1 MKLIFFFF
9 ILLRFVD
16 SFALPI
22 DRCLFFYRH
31 SISYA
36 LSPDEQL
43 VSDFLNQLP
52 LLRLFMTNSPGTG
65 HQAMTLDMI
74 HRVLHLGYKGRMQVV
89 YDDHILYGFGDNRI
103 KLATLFEEFNPE
115 GSGLQRLSETLEL
128 ISLSEF
134 QKRHQQQV
142 DMAIAPAH
150 DGGGYL
156 FGQQTGALPAVLK
169 ASLVLTINPSNW
181 IYPAMVTVQ
190 RGFKVYE
197 KPLPQLD
204 SFQILQEVPSE
215 SAALNSAKARD
226 RQNRQILGGSSEE
239 FLRNILKVTG
249 GTHASWDLAPIYGL
263 GFMKTPTKLSGE
275 SVLVNYV
282 RALARAMK
290 VSPKNFKKSG
300 VILPIFNDLSPS
312 QLASIKSGLNDPSV
326 NLQLLTGI
334 DQVPLQQ
341 VLLDETL
348 ESSILLL
355 NVGPVPRPIFSY
367 LMTKAT
373 LPILAE
379 GKGTL
384 SLLQAEG
391 KVYIDT
397 RRELET
403 TEKADVPNR
412 LDSILEEQS
421 RLLWANLPWTEERE
435 HKIAEF
441 ILLVSQANSWINK
454 SVNSRKKEFGDP
466 KKDKIFQALK
476 IIEKEFAGGDPL
488 VYFP

>member
-1 MKLIFFFF
+1 
-9 ILLRFVD
+9 
-16 SFALPI
+16 
-22 DRCLFFYRH
+22 
-31 SISYA
+31 
-36 LSPDEQL
+36 
-43 VSDFLNQLP
+43 
-52 LLRLFMTNSPGTG
+52 MTNSPGTG

-74 HRVLHLGYKGRMQVV
+74 HRVLHLGYEGRIQVV
-89 YDDHILYGFGDNRI
+89 YDDHILYGFGDNRY
-103 KLATLFEEFNPE
+103 KLATLFEKFNPE

-134 QKRHQQQV
+134 QTRSQQQV

-156 FGQQTGALPAVLK
+156 FGQQTGALPSVLK

-215 SAALNSAKARD
+215 SAALNSAKVWD
-226 RQNRQILGGSSEE
+226 RQNRKVLGGASEE

-263 GFMKTPTKLSGE
+263 GFMKTSSKLSGE
-275 SVLVNYV
+275 AVLVNYV

-290 VSPKNFKKSG
+290 VSPKNFKRSG

-312 QLASIKSGLNDPSV
+312 QLESIKSELNDPSL
-326 NLQLLTGI
+326 NLQMLTGK
-334 DQVPLQQ
+334 DQVPLHQ

-367 LMTKAT
+367 LMTRAT

-384 SLLQAEG
+384 SLLQTAG

-403 TEKADVPNR
+403 TEKVDVSNH
-412 LDSILEEQS
+412 LESILEEQS
-421 RLLWANLPWTEERE
+421 RLLWENTPWTVERE
-435 HKIAEF
+435 YKIAEF
-441 ILLVSQANSWINK
+441 ILSVSETNSWINK
-454 SVNSRKKEFGDP
+454 SANSRKKEFGDP
-466 KKDKIFQALK
+466 KKDKMIQALK
-476 IIEKEFAGGDPL
+476 IIKKAFDGGDPL